1 MQRTNAKRK
10 GECKS
15 GQTHSTVL
23 RSTRAC
29 LTRLLACAR
38 FLGLIRYNWQSPGL
52 CRNLI
57 SRTYVPRTHY
67 LHHLIYRTRI
77 VVTCISRSREYSVFL
92 SLAGTDLSV
101 GCIKTAAFHG
111 RGQRRVSAH
120 AWHAA
125 LVNLNR
131 TACGL
136 CASHCAVSVPADER
150 GGTFACTAFYSV

>member
-1 MQRTNAKRK
+1 MQYD
-10 GECKS
+10 CKS

-23 RSTRAC
+23 QSTRAC

-101 GCIKTAAFHG
+101 GCIKTAAFQRARRQKTVNPLAENPSRLLFQAPSACNQIADG
-111 RGQRRVSAH
+111 RP
-120 AWHAA
+120 
-125 LVNLNR
+125 L
-131 TACGL
+131 CGL
-136 CASHCAVSVPADER
+136 LLGHM
-150 GGTFACTAFYSV
+150 FAHPTCEK